1 MTQFRWVDGNGVSQ
15 LIDSPY
21 LIDAEAEANERAI
34 RQAAAN
40 LKLAPSDQVQA
51 YRAKIRQLEA
61 RRVQLA
67 HDAKHWNDCASKE
80 IKIKAD
86 VLMQEIIAF
95 TEDSKHAMIVAKL
108 NKENAVAFGAGDL
121 RAAILSEAMTDWQQL
136 AIKRSSILTK
146 PSENATRL
154 EAYEWLNNDPMFF
167 RPESDENGWF
177 QWTDDEGV
185 IQHLQSP
192 LRIELE
198 IFKLAEEL
206 DQLVPGLMSDN
217 DVNAMSR
224 ALEATNPII
233 ERISVLQYDLERF
246 GKQATLREDEEWEV
260 YLEHWSSPM

>member
-1 MTQFRWVDGNGVSQ
+1 MTQFRWVDGNGASQ
-15 LIDSPY
+15 LINSPY
-21 LIDAEAEANERAI
+21 LIDAEAEVNERAI
-34 RQAAAN
+34 RQEAAK
-40 LKLAPSDQVQA
+40 LKSAAGDQVQTI
-51 YRAKIRQLEA
+51 RAKIRQLEA

-67 HDAKHWNDCASKE
+67 HDAKRWNECASKE
-80 IKIKAD
+80 IKSKAD

-95 TEDSKHAMIVAKL
+95 TEDSKHAIIVAKL
-108 NKENAVAFGAGDL
+108 HKENAVAFGASDL
-121 RAAILSEAMTDWQQL
+121 RGAILSEAMTDWQRL
-136 AIKRSSILTK
+136 AIKRSSILPK

-177 QWTDDEGV
+177 QWTDDESV
-185 IQHLQSP
+185 IQRLQSP

-206 DQLVPGLMSDN
+206 DHLVPSLMNDN
-217 DVNAMSR
+217 DLHAMSR
-224 ALEATNPII
+224 ALEAANPII

-246 GKQATLREDEEWEV
+246 GEQATLREDEEWNV